1 MRLYR
6 IRTTEGPTPAIEVDG
21 SLFAAIGPIG
31 LTGAGAAD
39 FEPDF
44 RRPLGPLAN
53 ARLLAPVIPG
63 KIVAIGANYLDHIRE
78 SGMEP
83 PPAPLIFA
91 KFPSSIA
98 GPGEDIS
105 VDTSLTKRV
114 DWEVELAVV
123 IGRRMKDVPRNRV
136 FDYVV
141 GYTAANDLSARDVQ
155 FGDGQWVRGK
165 SFDGFCPI
173 GPAIVS
179 QDEIGNPQA
188 LQLRTEVNGET
199 VQLSNT
205 SEMLFPIDELLAYC
219 SRCFTLEA
227 GDLLLTGTPWGCG
240 EFMQPRRSLSHGD
253 RVTVSIEN
261 IGALTNT
268 IVDRPVV
275 VAEAA
280 E

>member
-6 IRTTEGPTPAIEVDG
+6 IRTTEGPAPAIEIDG
-21 SLFAAIGPIG
+21 SLFAANGPIG
-31 LTGAGAAD
+31 LMGRGGTD

-53 ARLLAPVIPG
+53 ARLLAPIIPG

-83 PPAPLIFA
+83 PRAPLIFA

-98 GPGEDIS
+98 GPDEDIM
-105 VDTSLTKRV
+105 VDTSLTGRV

-136 FDYVV
+136 FDYVA
-141 GYTAANDLSARDVQ
+141 GYTIANDLSARDVQ

-173 GPAIVS
+173 GPSIVS
-179 QDEIGNPQA
+179 SDEIGNPQA
-188 LQLRTEVNGET
+188 LQLRTEVNGMT

-240 EFMQPRRSLSHGD
+240 EFMQPRRSLTHGD
-253 RVTVSIEN
+253 RVTVSIER
-261 IGALTNT
+261 IGSLTNT
-268 IVDRPVV
+268 IIDRPIVV
-275 VAEAA
+275 TDAA